1 LNPRSAV
8 AISGTD
14 PPLTDPGAE
23 ASRRALAAERLR
35 STRWLG
41 VFRFVGIS
49 IAFAL
54 NLLVPEVIPGA
65 RAFQSDVRLFA
76 CYWTAAAAVFWAT
89 RRSERTARLVG
100 LDIVLIDM
108 PSTFLLAWDVV
119 EKNPGAAPLATSSGA
134 FYMLLVMA
142 AAFSLR
148 VSRIIL
154 AFAVGAALEVLLLVL
169 AGVGTQFTI
178 WGVGVMAGVAAG
190 CVYNT
195 RRTINLVHSVAD
207 EHRRRERLG
216 RYFSPQVAAHVE
228 RLADGAA
235 AGESREVTILFS
247 DIRDFTALSERLSSA
262 QVVEMLNAYHE
273 RMVETIFAHG
283 GTLDK
288 YIGDGIMA
296 YFGAPVPQPDHAE
309 RAVRCAL
316 AMQDAL
322 AELNADRRSRSEPP
336 LRMGIGIHS
345 GTVVVGDVGAARRRE
360 YTAIGDAVNV
370 AARIEQHTKLQGAA
384 ILVSEETRR
393 QVREAVP
400 FVPAGLLHLPGK
412 SEPVPCYAPV
422 FAEVRAS
429 RPATGS

>member
-1 LNPRSAV
+1 V
-8 AISGTD
+8 
-14 PPLTDPGAE
+14 TDPGAE

-49 IAFAL
+49 IAFVL

-108 PSTFLLAWDVV
+108 PFTFLLGWSVV
-119 EKNPGAAPLATSSGA
+119 AKNPGAAALATSNGVL
-134 FYMLLVMA
+134 YVLLVMA

-148 VSRIIL
+148 VSRIVL
-154 AFAVGAALEVLLLVL
+154 AAAVGAALNVLLLVL

-178 WGVGVMAGVAAG
+178 WAVGVMAGVAAV

-195 RRTINLVHSVAD
+195 RRTINLVHSVAE

-216 RYFSPQVAAHVE
+216 RYFSPQVAEHVE

-288 YIGDGIMA
+288 YMGDGIMA

-316 AMQDAL
+316 AMQEAL
-322 AELNADRRSRSEPP
+322 AGLNAERSARGEPP
-336 LRMGIGIHS
+336 LRVGVGIHS
-345 GTVVVGDVGAARRRE
+345 GMVVVGDVGAARRRE

-393 QVREAVP
+393 RVGDPVA
-400 FVPAGLLHLPGK
+400 FVPAGSLRLPGK
-412 SEPVPCYAPV
+412 SEPVACYAPV
-422 FAEVRAS
+422 PAEVRG
-429 RPATGS
+429 RLPATG